1 MLFVMPSASPIPLAR
16 YHPINCKTTP
26 GLLIFTS
33 TEVFLWK
40 TPPNHNSAPTTR
52 IIRNVINMYKPAVE
66 PSSAMTFTPLRL
78 EYSSTTAEQVDY
90 QHYSRDHQQ
99 QVNQRATD
107 MADQAQ
113 QPQNQQDHKNC
124 PEHDTLLALLGF
136 QISGRSFLGPF
147 N

>member
-1 MLFVMPSASPIPLAR
+1 
-16 YHPINCKTTP
+16 
-26 GLLIFTS
+26 
-33 TEVFLWK
+33 
-40 TPPNHNSAPTTR
+40 
-52 IIRNVINMYKPAVE
+52 
-66 PSSAMTFTPLRL
+66 MTFTPLRL

-124 PEHDTLLALLGF
+124 PEHSALLAGEYADE
-136 QISGRSFLGPF
+136 GPSMWRKSKV
-147 N
+147 